1 MSRLTQKCIASPVQQ
16 RIQAKYID
24 RTIFKESKTDAARQV
39 NFKMTAMRKCNLDY
53 FQNGFKRIG

>member
-24 RTIFKESKTDAARQV
+24 RTIFKENKTDAARQV
-39 NFKMTAMRKCNLDY
+39 NFKMIDSYKKMQFGL
-53 FQNGFKRIG
+53 FLEWI

>member
-39 NFKMTAMRKCNLDY
+39 NFKMTDSYEKMQFGL
-53 FQNGFKRIG
+53 FLE

>member
-39 NFKMTAMRKCNLDY
+39 NFKMIDSYEKMQFGL
-53 FQNGFKRIG
+53 FLEWI